1 MRLINQSLCMDVPY
15 EKTTLRIR
23 ESTILAVVSRAYMPD
38 GAYEIV
44 MGRYS
49 TEEKAYKVMEMVRND
64 YLKIMRI
71 ENGSSIQG
79 LYDIPKVFI
88 FPKDE
93 DVEV

>member
-23 ESTILAVVSRAYMPD
+23 ESTILAVVN
-38 GAYEIV
+38 GVYEIV

-49 TEEKAYKVMEMVRND
+49 TEEKAYKVMEMVR
-64 YLKIMRI
+64 KIYM
-71 ENGSSIQG
+71 NGNILGRTLSNI
-79 LYDIPKVFI
+79 FI

>member
-1 MRLINQSLCMDVPY
+1 MRLISQNGSMEIDMPY
-15 EKTTLRIR
+15 ESTELLRRKNEIIAFSSIR
-23 ESTILAVVSRAYMPD
+23 TEDVEFPIAK
-38 GAYEIV
+38 
-44 MGRYS
+44 YS